1 MCVTANNT
9 SLPPSA
15 ASLSPEAYNLE
26 SDIPI
31 YTTVASYRE
40 WRRKAFVENRSV
52 GFVPTMGAL
61 HEGHLDLVRKSLS
74 ENDLT
79 VLSIFVNP
87 AQFSPHEDLETYP
100 RTLEHDLKLLAQQQQ
115 QQHILLSNTP
125 NTHSTSTIT
134 GGQPSHIRRPSAVF
148 LPSVSEMYPHGISQ
162 DARQQRGTFV
172 EVKGYADEQMEG
184 KSRPGFFRGVAT
196 VVTKLFN
203 VIQPTNAYFG
213 QKDIQQALLLRRMV
227 ADLLLSHP
235 SAQNLHIVPTV
246 RDPLDNLA
254 LSSRNTYLSPSGR
267 KVAPTLYNALKAAE
281 HCWFLKKKSKKECV
295 DAAREVILHR
305 VRDTELG
312 TLDGVEIKMDYVE
325 MNDAEDFK
333 VLEDEV
339 TLQSRGEDA
348 STVILSGAMWV
359 NGTRLID
366 NLLLGDL
373 GQGK

>member
-1 MCVTANNT
+1 MSVSVTANSN
-9 SLPPSA
+9 SELPQSTR
-15 ASLSPEAYNLE
+15 STQPEAE
-26 SDIPI
+26 ADIIPI
-31 YTTVASYRE
+31 YTSVASYRE

-61 HEGHLDLVRKSLS
+61 HEGHLDLVRRSLS

-100 RTLEHDLKLLAQQQQ
+100 RTLEHDLKLLAQQQ
-115 QQHILLSNTP
+115 HILHP
-125 NTHSTSTIT
+125 I
-134 GGQPSHIRRPSAVF
+134 IRRPSAVF

-162 DARQQRGTFV
+162 DASLQRGTFV

-213 QKDIQQALLLRRMV
+213 QKDIQQALLLRRM
-227 ADLLLSHP
+227 ATDLLLSHP
-235 SAQNLHIVPTV
+235 PAQNLHIVPTA
-246 RDPLDNLA
+246 RDPLSHLA
-254 LSSRNTYLSPSGR
+254 LSSRNAYLSPSAR
-267 KVAPTLYNALKAAE
+267 RVAPTLYTALKAAE
-281 HCWFLKKKSKKECV
+281 HSWFVEGKSKKECV
-295 DAAREVILHR
+295 EAARGVVLN
-305 VRDTELG
+305 RDGKGEG
-312 TLDGVEIKMDYVE
+312 EGMGVEIKLDYVE
-325 MNDAEDFK
+325 MNDAEDFE
-333 VLEDEV
+333 VLEDGDTV
-339 TLQSRGEDA
+339 QSRGEHA

-373 GQGK
+373 GQRK